1 MKVPCRKGMSHFVLA
16 RESCVGR
23 REAVDEALTAA
34 RVGRALSTEIHI
46 VRSAEAVIRVEGNTG
61 RPALA
66 RGGRAPRC
74 PRPQGTHVRPAPGPG
89 RPSSH
94 PGCKVGA
101 AKVKAGAE
109 RRTHGWKESDP
120 GLVAKKPANKAA
132 GAPWRSRRSEGPGAT
147 GARSRQARA
156 GHRAG
161 FPASQASA
169 PHGSCKGVPS
179 RPERGAGCLSGHARI
194 CAGGVG

>member
-1 MKVPCRKGMSHFVLA
+1 MNGQRVKVPCSKGMSHFVLA

-74 PRPQGTHVRPAPGPG
+74 PRPHGTHVRPTPGPG
-89 RPSSH
+89 RPSSR
-94 PGCKVGA
+94 PGRKVGA
-101 AKVKAGAE
+101 VKVKAGAE
-109 RRTHGWKESDP
+109 RRTHGWKESDSAI
-120 GLVAKKPANKAA
+120 VCA
-132 GAPWRSRRSEGPGAT
+132 GQRPDQVGSSPT
-147 GARSRQARA
+147 GAR
-156 GHRAG
+156 
-161 FPASQASA
+161 
-169 PHGSCKGVPS
+169 V
-179 RPERGAGCLSGHARI
+179 RGAISESG
-194 CAGGVG
+194 G

>member
-1 MKVPCRKGMSHFVLA
+1 MRGVTEWNSQANWCM
-16 RESCVGR
+16 
-23 REAVDEALTAA
+23 D
-34 RVGRALSTEIHI
+34 RALSTEKHI
-46 VRSAEAVIRVEGNTG
+46 VRSAEAVIRVEDNTG

-74 PRPQGTHVRPAPGPG
+74 PRHQGTHVRPTPGPG
-89 RPSSH
+89 RLSSR
-94 PGCKVGA
+94 PGRKVGA
-101 AKVKAGAE
+101 VKVKARVK
-109 RRTHGWKESDP
+109 RRTHGWKESDSAI
-120 GLVAKKPANKAA
+120 VAKKPANKAA
-132 GAPWRSRRSEGPGAT
+132 GAPWRSRRSEGPGAREFAA
-147 GARSRQARA
+147 GKARA

-169 PHGSCKGVPS
+169 RHGSSKGVPS

>member
-1 MKVPCRKGMSHFVLA
+1 MNGQRVKVPCSKGMSHFVLA

-74 PRPQGTHVRPAPGPG
+74 PRPQGTHVRPTPGPG
-89 RPSSH
+89 RPSSR
-94 PGCKVGA
+94 PGRKVGA
-101 AKVKAGAE
+101 VKVKAGAE
-109 RRTHGWKESDP
+109 RRTHGWKESDSAI
-120 GLVAKKPANKAA
+120 VAKKPANKAA
-132 GAPWRSRRSEGPGAT
+132 GALWRSRRSEGPGAT
-147 GARSRQARA
+147 GVRSRQSTGRTQSRISRVTGVCATRQFQRGAVTTGARSR
-156 GHRAG
+156 
-161 FPASQASA
+161 
-169 PHGSCKGVPS
+169 VP
-179 RPERGAGCLSGHARI
+179 
-194 CAGGVG
+194 